1 MSWNSPKYIT
11 PFMSSTVELDPLA
24 PGTAVR
30 RAFALEALLNL
41 FTLPLIFY
49 PKATLSPLVNDPS
62 AITPT
67 AELLARL
74 FGGLVV
80 GALTPALLL
89 GLPNTRQAIESRRTV
104 YVLLGCG
111 EAALIPVLLWHALEG
126 WERGSLTFG
135 ACWASIGCLI
145 PPLAWRLYVLS
156 KPEMFG
162 RYREV
167 NKAE

>member
-1 MSWNSPKYIT
+1 MST
-11 PFMSSTVELDPLA
+11 TVELDPLA

-104 YVLLGCG
+104 YVMLGCG
-111 EAALIPVLLWHALEG
+111 EAALIPVLIWHALDG
-126 WERGSLTFG
+126 WERGSLTFA
-135 ACWASIGCLI
+135 ACWASVGCLI

-156 KPEMFG
+156 KPEMLG